1 MANTDPRGAPP
12 ATHSLGEIAGGL
24 AGDVQDLVR
33 GELAL
38 ARAEFDG
45 KLHSLLGGAISLVGG
60 ALVAFAGLVVL
71 LEGGAAVLA
80 RWLPAWAA
88 LVIVGLVIVAVGG
101 LIARAGLSRLSLK
114 NLTPDRT
121 AANLKQD
128 GRTLKEHL

>member
-1 MANTDPRGAPP
+1 MANTDPRGTPHSA
-12 ATHSLGEIAGGL
+12 HSLGEIAGGL

-45 KLHSLLGGAISLVGG
+45 KLHSLLGGAVSLIGG

-88 LVIVGLVIVAVGG
+88 LLIVGVVIVVVGG
-101 LIARAGLSRLSLK
+101 LIARAGLARLSLK

>member
-1 MANTDPRGAPP
+1 MAGSNPGGS
-12 ATHSLGEIAGGL
+12 HSLGEIAGGL

-45 KLHSLLGGAISLVGG
+45 KLHSLIGGAVSLLGG

-80 RWLPAWAA
+80 KWLPTWAA
-88 LVIVGLVIVAVGG
+88 LLVVGVVIVAVGG
-101 LIARAGLSRLSLK
+101 LVARAGLAQLSLK

-121 AANLKQD
+121 AANLAKD
-128 GRTLKEHL
+128 GRILKEHL

>member
-1 MANTDPRGAPP
+1 MANTEPRPAP
-12 ATHSLGEIAGGL
+12 SLGDIAGGL

-38 ARAEFDG
+38 ARAEFDH
-45 KLHSLLGGAISLVGG
+45 KLHGLLGGAVSLVGG

-80 RWLPAWAA
+80 RWIPAWAA
-88 LVIVGLVIVAVGG
+88 LLIVGLLIVLVGG
-101 LIARAGLSRLSLK
+101 LIARAGLTRLSLK

-121 AANLKQD
+121 TANLKKD
-128 GRTLKEHL
+128 GRILKEHL